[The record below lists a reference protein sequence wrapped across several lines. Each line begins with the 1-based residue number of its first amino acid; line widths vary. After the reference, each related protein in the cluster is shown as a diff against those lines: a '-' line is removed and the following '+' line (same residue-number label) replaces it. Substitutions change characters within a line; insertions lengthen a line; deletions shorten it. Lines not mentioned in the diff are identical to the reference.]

1 MSRNVVVIGGGT
13 GTFAVLT
20 ALKDTKAE
28 LTALMTMAD
37 DGGSNKVL
45 RDEFGLLPTSGI
57 RQALVAL
64 SDQPSLMRELF
75 MYRFHQGTGIS
86 GMTFGNLFL
95 AAMADIVGSQEKAIE
110 ETSKFL
116 SIKGHILPISFDD
129 VRLVATYE
137 DGSVVV
143 GEHLIDEPE
152 KNAQLKITDFRTEPV
167 GTINPKAA
175 EALRT
180 ADLII
185 LGPGDF
191 YTNTVANLVITGVT
205 EQILKSSA
213 KVLFIL
219 NLMTKP
225 GETYNYSAS
234 NYLEDLDKYLPLARL
249 NYLLLN
255 SDTEY
260 PPAMMQKYQTEQSS
274 PVQDDLNNF
283 DLPSNISVI
292 RTPLRS
298 SAPVHKQK
306 GDTLQRSM
314 IRHDTEKLRA
324 AILEILTELE

>member
-1 MSRNVVVIGGGT
+1 MSKP
-13 GTFAVLT
+13 ASYSSL
-20 ALKDTKAE
+20 D
-28 LTALMTMAD
+28 
-37 DGGSNKVL
+37 SS
-45 RDEFGLLPTSGI
+45 PS
-57 RQALVAL
+57 
-64 SDQPSLMRELF
+64 PSLSR
-75 MYRFHQGTGIS
+75 T
-86 GMTFGNLFL
+86 
-95 AAMADIVGSQEKAIE
+95 
-110 ETSKFL
+110 
-116 SIKGHILPISFDD
+116 
-129 VRLVATYE
+129 
-137 DGSVVV
+137 
-143 GEHLIDEPE
+143 E